1 MAIVDD
7 TQYGVTPQ
15 GFVRMRLPEIRKNL
29 FDRLDAK
36 LGTSVSRKPNSI
48 IGVLVGLIAE
58 ESDRLWEL
66 AEYDYYA
73 RSPVSADEGSIDN
86 TIIYSGIMRK
96 QAESTYLYLVCYG
109 RSGMVLP
116 INCQVRGNDGE
127 KYNIAYQS
135 LITLDN
141 AVNVTLSIESV
152 RAGELYSLLLN
163 DAVRA
168 SYTAQDG
175 DTVSTVYMKLL
186 EQIGDD
192 WTGKVENNNLILSQK
207 DRRYG
212 GRVVPTESLKVVE
225 VGSPVIFIAEN
236 TGPLEPEIG
245 TITSINTV
253 YDGWTKC
260 ANESEAYVG
269 RDNET
274 VTELRQRYASAVYA
288 KSVSM
293 KESIRAALLE
303 LQDVDSVTIYE
314 NRSDDTVEG
323 LKPHSFLAIVHGGDD
338 LEIAKTILER
348 APIGIDSNGDIAMDV
363 EDSEGT
369 TERVYF
375 SRPKEI
381 PIWVKVIVH
390 EYKEEK
396 LPGDMVNTIK
406 SLIAAT
412 SLEMGT
418 DVIAQRFVGPIYS
431 NVSGIGYLDITISA
445 DGKTYTDKSIAIDR
459 GEISTFSVERVT
471 VAMEIG

>member
-1 MAIVDD
+1 MVNEE
-7 TQYGVTPQ
+7 YGVTPQ

-36 LGTSVSRKPNSI
+36 LGVAVSRKPNSI
-48 IGVLVGLIAE
+48 IGVLIGVIAE

-86 TIIYSGIMRK
+86 TIIYSGVMRK
-96 QAESTYLYLVCYG
+96 QAESTYLYLICYG
-109 RSGMVLP
+109 RNKTVLP
-116 INCQVRGNDGE
+116 SNCQVKGDDGE
-127 KYNIAYQS
+127 RYNIAYQS

-141 AVNVTLSIESV
+141 AVNVSLSVETV
-152 RAGELYSLLLN
+152 KVGELYSFLLN

-168 SYTAQDG
+168 SYTAQEG
-175 DTVSTVYMKLL
+175 DSVATVYLKLL
-186 EQIGDD
+186 EQIGND

-225 VGSPVIFIAEN
+225 VGSPVIFVAEN

-245 TITSINTV
+245 SIKSINTV
-253 YDGWTKC
+253 YDGWTRC
-260 ANESEAYVG
+260 NNESEAYVG

-314 NRSDDTVEG
+314 NRSDVEVDG

-348 APIGIDSNGDIAMDV
+348 APIGIDSNGDIEMDV
-363 EDSEGT
+363 TDGEGT
-369 TERVYF
+369 VEKVYF

-381 PIWVKVIVH
+381 PVWVQIIVH

-406 SLIAAT
+406 DIIAET
-412 SLEMGT
+412 SLGMGV
-418 DVIAQRFVGPIYS
+418 DVIAQRFVGPVYS
-431 NVSGIGYLDITISA
+431 NVSGIGYLDITIST
-445 DGKTYTDKSIAIDR
+445 DGVSYTNKSIPIDR

-471 VAMEIG
+471 VAMELDQ

>member
-48 IGVLVGLIAE
+48 IGVLIGLIAE
-58 ESDRLWEL
+58 ESDRMWEL

-73 RSPVSADEGSIDN
+73 RSPVTADEGSIDN
-86 TIIYSGIMRK
+86 TIIYSGVMRK

-109 RSGMVLP
+109 RNNMVLP
-116 INCQVRGNDGE
+116 VNCQVKGDDGE

-135 LITLDN
+135 LITLGN
-141 AVNVTLSIESV
+141 AVNVALSIESV
-152 RAGELYSLLLN
+152 KAGELYSFLLN

-168 SYTAQDG
+168 SYTAQEG
-175 DTVSTVYMKLL
+175 DTVSTVYMKLM

-192 WTGKVENNNLILSQK
+192 WTAQVENNNLILSQK

-245 TITSINTV
+245 TIKSINTV

-260 ANESEAYVG
+260 NNESEAYVG
-269 RDNET
+269 RNNET

-314 NRSDDTVEG
+314 NRSDDTVDG

-348 APIGIDSNGDIAMDV
+348 APIGIDTNGDIAMDV
-363 EDSEGT
+363 TDSEDV

-381 PIWVKVIVH
+381 PIWVQITVH

-406 SLIAAT
+406 NLIACT
-412 SLEMGT
+412 SLGLGV
-418 DVIAQRFVGPIYS
+418 DVIAQRFLGPIYS
-431 NVSGIGYLDITISA
+431 NVSGIGYLDVVISS
-445 DGKTYTDKSIAIDR
+445 DGKNYTNKSIAIDR
-459 GEISTFSVERVT
+459 GEISTFDVERVT
-471 VAMEIG
+471 VAMEI